1 MEATPTSSSKNTS
14 GIMNRFLASPP
25 EFQNSHFRLPSPTPL
40 DQPHMPIPGIRL
52 QGVHKMSIAAATNPP
67 PLLSPP
73 PSPAVRRLSSPPTS
87 SPPSIVDRP
96 LFPTQTD
103 SSISL
108 ETPLFQVSERFEPM
122 IQDAIAN
129 ADHTFRRG
137 VQRKIKVEPTTEE
150 YNIFVSSAWRLCQSR
165 PKEWLRQEN
174 EYLRRIAGERK
185 AAANRVQKTSALGSR
200 QRLAPASRSPHNS
213 QSSVIK
219 PRTHTRR
226 PRTPRPSSNA
236 IDGFASP
243 DGRFPT
249 PTSQTGS
256 APTRARAVAPR
267 EDTDFESIPDMS
279 PPIETLDHLKP
290 LKADWKGTALDLS
303 NDPHLHLLHPSEVG
317 LASTLRLSCASYLTS
332 KRRIFQD
339 KVERAKHHKEFR
351 KTDAQKACRIDVNKA
366 SKLWAAYE
374 KVGWLDSKHIMKY
387 IG

>member
-1 MEATPTSSSKNTS
+1 
-14 GIMNRFLASPP
+14 
-25 EFQNSHFRLPSPTPL
+25 
-40 DQPHMPIPGIRL
+40 
-52 QGVHKMSIAAATNPP
+52 
-67 PLLSPP
+67 
-73 PSPAVRRLSSPPTS
+73 
-87 SPPSIVDRP
+87 
-96 LFPTQTD
+96 
-103 SSISL
+103 
-108 ETPLFQVSERFEPM
+108 M
-122 IQDAIAN
+122 IQNAIAS
-129 ADHTFRRG
+129 ADAFRRG
-137 VQRKIKVEPTTEE
+137 VQRKTKVEPTAEE

-165 PKEWLRQEN
+165 PREWLRQEN
-174 EYLRRIAGERK
+174 EYLRRIDGARK
-185 AAANRVQKTSALGSR
+185 AAAADRVQKTSALGSK
-200 QRLAPASRSPHNS
+200 QRLAPASRSPHGS
-213 QSSVIK
+213 QSSVFK
-219 PRTHTRR
+219 PRIHSRR

-249 PTSQTGS
+249 PTSQTSGS

-290 LKADWKGTALDLS
+290 LKADWKGTALDLT

-339 KVERAKHHKEFR
+339 KVERAKQHKEFR

-374 KVGWLDSKHIMKY
+374 KVGWLDPKHIMKY
-387 IG
+387 IH

>member
-1 MEATPTSSSKNTS
+1 
-14 GIMNRFLASPP
+14 
-25 EFQNSHFRLPSPTPL
+25 
-40 DQPHMPIPGIRL
+40 
-52 QGVHKMSIAAATNPP
+52 
-67 PLLSPP
+67 
-73 PSPAVRRLSSPPTS
+73 
-87 SPPSIVDRP
+87 
-96 LFPTQTD
+96 
-103 SSISL
+103 
-108 ETPLFQVSERFEPM
+108 M
-122 IQDAIAN
+122 IKDAISN

-137 VQRKIKVEPTTEE
+137 VQRKVKVEPTAEE
-150 YNIFVSSAWRLCQSR
+150 YHIFVSSAWRLFQSG
-165 PKEWLRQEN
+165 PKEHLRKEN
-174 EYLRRIAGERK
+174 EYLRRINGERK
-185 AAANRVQKTSALGSR
+185 AAANRVQKTGMLGSK

-213 QSSVIK
+213 QSSGSK

-249 PTSQTGS
+249 PTSQTSGS

-279 PPIETLDHLKP
+279 PPIETLNHLKP

-339 KVERAKHHKEFR
+339 KVERAKLHKEFR

-374 KVGWLDSKHIMKY
+374 KVGWLDPKHIMKY
-387 IG
+387 LY

>member
-1 MEATPTSSSKNTS
+1 M
-14 GIMNRFLASPP
+14 LV
-25 EFQNSHFRLPSPTPL
+25 
-40 DQPHMPIPGIRL
+40 PGIRL

-73 PSPAVRRLSSPPTS
+73 PSPANQRLASPPTS

-108 ETPLFQVSERFEPM
+108 EIPLFQVSERFEPM
-122 IQDAIAN
+122 IQDAIAS

-137 VQRKIKVEPTTEE
+137 VQRKTRIEPTPEE
-150 YNIFVSSAWRLCQSR
+150 YNLFVSSAWRLCQSG

-174 EYLRRIAGERK
+174 EYLRCIDGARK

-200 QRLAPASRSPHNS
+200 QRLAPFSRSPHNP
-213 QSSVIK
+213 QSSVVR
-219 PRTHTRR
+219 PRTHARR
-226 PRTPRPSSNA
+226 PRTPRPSSNS

-249 PTSQTGS
+249 PTSQTSGS
-256 APTRARAVAPR
+256 ASIRARAVAPR

-303 NDPHLHLLHPSEVG
+303 NDPHLCLLHPSEVT

-339 KVERAKHHKEFR
+339 RVERAMQHKEFR

-366 SKLWAAYE
+366 SKLWAAFD
-374 KVGWLDSKHIMKY
+374 KVGWLDLKHVMQY
-387 IG
+387 IR